1 MSKRE
6 ITVNVTEFKAKCLGL
21 LRSLERGTLKRVTVM
36 RRGVPVADVAPA
48 AAKTTKPLKSAYG
61 FIRGSIRF
69 APGYDPFEQVIEEPK
84 DPFFGKK
91 SKKSRAA

>member
-6 ITVNVTEFKAKCLGL
+6 ITVNVTEFKIKCLGL
-21 LRSLERGTLKRVTVM
+21 LRSLEQGTLKRVTVM

-48 AAKTTKPLKSAYG
+48 AATKAKPLKSAYG
-61 FIRGSIRF
+61 FIRESIRF
-69 APGYDPFEQVIEEPK
+69 APDYDPFEQVVEEPK
-84 DPFFGKK
+84 DPFSGKK